1 MPDATTMK
9 MPEDQFLNVLS
20 YLVVESVFAMSSTCR
35 QLHEWCR

>member
-1 MPDATTMK
+1 MPNTTMK

-20 YLVVESVFAMSSTCR
+20 YLVVDSVFAMSSTCR